1 MVQHVGS
8 VVEMQRGEACITFP
22 QGAGGFIQTAEQQ
35 QCKSRIHIAFVHSD
49 GKQEHSQNDKSTEAK
64 IA

>member
-22 QGAGGFIQTAEQQ
+22 QGANGFIQTAEQQ
-35 QCKSRIHIAFVHSD
+35 QRKSRIHIAFVHSD
-49 GKQEHSQNDKSTEAK
+49 GKQEHSQNDKSTKAK